1 MNSFLFLQVQVSLS
15 ASVVDIG
22 TMMSQE
28 RPDLQQEQVLNTPDN
43 PCLSQENATEQEIPC
58 QES

>member
-1 MNSFLFLQVQVSLS
+1 VSLS

-28 RPDLQQEQVLNTPDN
+28 RPVLQQEQVLNTPDN
-43 PCLSQENATEQEIPC
+43 PCLSQENAAKQEIPC